1 MSKKNVKK
9 SADAPDS
16 FQMKMNFSKSN
27 VVSLCG
33 AISRK
38 AEEKS
43 SLEKN
48 ALKAVLE
55 RASKLNW

>member
-1 MSKKNVKK
+1 MSKKNSRK
-9 SADAPDS
+9 SADNPDS
-16 FQMKMNFSKSN
+16 SQIKMNFSKSN
-27 VVSLCG
+27 VVSICG
-33 AISRK
+33 AINRR

-43 SLEKN
+43 SLEKT